1 MTEPHGARLDVGGF
15 DLGGFDVRRVERAT
29 GWRVVHQAL
38 TTSTNDEAARLRAAG
53 AGARTVVVA
62 DAQTAG
68 RGREGRAFASP
79 PGGLYA
85 SLLLAAGPADLPGPL
100 VGAVALAA
108 AEAVEAVSG
117 RPTSIMWP
125 TDLWIGPLKV
135 GGILLEGAGGPS
147 QLVIAGIGINVVG
160 VPSAL
165 PAEVRATLTALA
177 LEAGRPV
184 AREALLIALLARVD
198 QRLVELSDPASR
210 VRLGAAYAA
219 CQALLGQRITWLEGG
234 QRCAGRLLAA
244 DLQGLE
250 VETPEGARRRL
261 RGEHVAE
268 VRPAPPVAS

>member
-1 MTEPHGARLDVGGF
+1 VSAPDAFRSNAGKCDVSRLDVS
-15 DLGGFDVRRVERAT
+15 RVESAT
-29 GWRVVHQAL
+29 GWRVVHHAL
-38 TTSTNDEAARLRAAG
+38 LGSTNDEAARLRAAG

-85 SLLLAAGPADLPGPL
+85 SLLLAAEPADLPGPL

-117 RPTSIMWP
+117 CHTSIKWP
-125 TDLWIGPLKV
+125 NDLWIGPLKV
-135 GGILLEGAGGPS
+135 GGILLEGGGGPS

-160 VPSAL
+160 VPDAL
-165 PAEVRATLTALA
+165 PADVRATLTALA
-177 LEAGRPV
+177 LAAGRPV

-198 QRLVELSDPASR
+198 QRLGELSDPAAR
-210 VRLGAAYAA
+210 ARLGETYAA
-219 CQALLGQRITWLEGG
+219 GQALLGRPITWLEGG
-234 QRCAGRLLAA
+234 QRHSGRLLAA
-244 DLQGLE
+244 DLEGLE

-261 RGEHVAE
+261 RGAHVAE
-268 VRPAPPVAS
+268 VRPAPLAAS